1 MRRLLIADPSEVYT
15 DALQEILQNEFELM
29 LCHDGETA
37 LEMLHSSHPDA
48 LILNLMLPYKDGLTV
63 LQESRHRP
71 QVILAFSPFVNGYI
85 QQVACELGIQYLMLL
100 PTVNTLRVRLM
111 DIIGTHLSDRKDPSS
126 QIATHLHILNFPTH
140 LDGYHQLNMGIALF
154 AQNPN
159 MLLSKELYPAI
170 AQRLGTTDGRA
181 VEHSIRKAICAA
193 WKRMD
198 PLVWAE
204 YFLPARDGTLPRPTN
219 KEFISTIANMLTLQ

>member
-1 MRRLLIADPSEVYT
+1 MRRLLIADTSEAYT
-15 DALQEILQNEFELM
+15 EALQDILQNEFELM

-37 LEMLHSSHPDA
+37 LEILHAFRPDA
-48 LILNLMLPYKDGLTV
+48 LVLNLMLPYKDGLTV

-71 QVILAFSPFVNGYI
+71 QVILAFSTFINEYI
-85 QQVACELGIQYLMLL
+85 QQVAQSLGIQYLMLL

-111 DIIGTHLSDRKDPSS
+111 DMIGAHLTDRKDLSA

-140 LDGYHQLNMGIALF
+140 LDGYHQLGIGITMF

-170 AQRLGTTDGRA
+170 ARHFGAMDERA
-181 VEHSIRKAICAA
+181 VEHSIRKAIDAA

-198 PLVWAE
+198 PLVWSE
-204 YFLPARDGTLPRPTN
+204 YFLPAQDGTLLRPTN
-219 KEFISTIANMLTLQ
+219 KEFISTIASRLTL